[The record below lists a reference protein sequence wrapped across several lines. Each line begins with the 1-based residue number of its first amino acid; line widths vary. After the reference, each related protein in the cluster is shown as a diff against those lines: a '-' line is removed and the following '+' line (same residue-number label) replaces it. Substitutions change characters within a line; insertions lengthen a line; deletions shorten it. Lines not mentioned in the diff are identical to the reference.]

1 MDEGSAL
8 IFRQLQTDTRD
19 ARAEITD
26 AKRSIAKLYTDLA
39 ELTAT
44 VQGAQGD
51 NGLRSDV
58 RELEIWRAKVELH
71 LNSLDS
77 MLQHYFDVEREATC
91 HGISALGEHIEEH
104 EKKEGDEMK
113 LKEAN
118 ISARAVILAA
128 VVPSGIAAM
137 VSVLSVLF
145 ASGVL
150 G

>member
-8 IFRQLQTDTRD
+8 IFRQLQTDSRD
-19 ARAEITD
+19 ARAEIAD

-58 RELEIWRAKVELH
+58 RELEIWRAKVEQH

-77 MLQHYFDVEREATC
+77 RLQHYMDVEREETC
-91 HGISALGEHIEEH
+91 HGIAALQEHLDRLNDEEGE
-104 EKKEGDEMK
+104 KMK
-113 LKEAN
+113 IKEAN
-118 ISARAVILAA
+118 ISAKALILSTSIPA
-128 VVPSGIAAM
+128 
-137 VSVLSVLF
+137 VLSMVVGVISLLV
-145 ASGVL
+145 ASGVI